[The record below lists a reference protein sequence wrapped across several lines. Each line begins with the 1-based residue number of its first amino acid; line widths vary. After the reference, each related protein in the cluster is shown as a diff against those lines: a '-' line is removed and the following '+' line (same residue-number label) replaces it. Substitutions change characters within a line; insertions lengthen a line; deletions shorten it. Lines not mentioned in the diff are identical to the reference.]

1 MNKTNEV
8 PLVLTTDEV
17 KAALRCCATTSNDG
31 GGCINCSL
39 DKRNN
44 RLECS
49 ELICLMGADRIGELQ
64 EELRK
69 LRDATEGI
77 CQRET
82 SELIR
87 LAGEANTALER
98 GLVGVNEELFSRM
111 LERQTLLTGLGR
123 ESAIQAEPTEGKGWH
138 IVRVA
143 VDGRRVFGEEE
154 AGDVS

>member
-31 GGCINCSL
+31 GGCVNCPL
-39 DKRNN
+39 DKLSDQ
-44 RLECS
+44 LECS
-49 ELICLMGADRIGELQ
+49 ELIYLIGADRIGELQ
-64 EELRK
+64 EELRQ

-77 CQRET
+77 CQREMG
-82 SELIR
+82 ELIR

-98 GLVGVNEELFSRM
+98 GLIGVNEEIFSRM
-111 LERQTLLTGLGR
+111 LEHQALLTGLGR

-138 IVRVA
+138 VVRVA
-143 VDGRRVFGEEE
+143 VDGQRVFGEEE
-154 AGDVS
+154 ARDVS